1 MTSTCSFAVRFWPWA
16 LMINSSVYGSTT
28 SYTAPPVSS
37 HGRLGITRYVRTVG
51 PWIYLL
57 PKSSIIVNINLN
69 ISNGH
74 IFLFF
79 FRLCFLAPATTSW
92 ATTLTQASRQPI
104 KASYWIVYGSTYFA
118 CTIGA
123 PEIWRRTGYVCDS
136 SAAVLRAN
144 QTIITHWSGWFFSSN
159 HMDVREFF
167 DATIYGCVCVA
178 W

>member
-1 MTSTCSFAVRFWPWA
+1 MTSTCSFAVRFWPSA

-74 IFLFF
+74 IFFF
-79 FRLCFLAPATTSW
+79 QIVFSRPGNDKLGDDPYASFPA
-92 ATTLTQASRQPI
+92 
-104 KASYWIVYGSTYFA
+104 
-118 CTIGA
+118 
-123 PEIWRRTGYVCDS
+123 
-136 SAAVLRAN
+136 AN
-144 QTIITHWSGWFFSSN
+144 QS
-159 HMDVREFF
+159 
-167 DATIYGCVCVA
+167 
-178 W
+178 